1 MAASVGILCVIISK
15 TSRQEKKDSNRC
27 IIYVCVTC
35 VVFFFVS
42 ESSGQHKTKGKPIN
56 QWVLF
61 FWQKQERCP

>member
-15 TSRQEKKDSNRC
+15 TSGQEKKDSNRC

-35 VVFFFVS
+35 VVFFVS